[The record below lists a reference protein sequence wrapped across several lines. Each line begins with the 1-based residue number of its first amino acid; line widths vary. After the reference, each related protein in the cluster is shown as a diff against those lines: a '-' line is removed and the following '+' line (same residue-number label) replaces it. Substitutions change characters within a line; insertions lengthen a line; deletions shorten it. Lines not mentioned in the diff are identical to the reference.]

1 MRTVVVGGVATG
13 MSAAARLRR
22 LDEDGEIIVLEKGPY
37 VSYANC
43 GLPYFVGG
51 EIVEEGALQ
60 VQTPQKLKD
69 ALNLDVRVNHE
80 VIALDPDAKT
90 LTVITDAGERNL
102 SYDNLILAPGATALR
117 PNLPGF
123 DSEAVWHLRTVPDA
137 VEIRARVEGGLAR
150 AVVLG
155 AGFIGLEA
163 AEALAEVGV
172 DTTIVELA
180 PHVLPPAEPEVAARA
195 TDELHGLGIKTVTG
209 LAATAIEPADQG
221 VNVVLADGQVIPA
234 DLVVL
239 SIGVRPATEI
249 FESSGLELDRGAIV
263 IDNHGRTNLKDV
275 WAGGDAV
282 ASRDP
287 LTGALRPVPLAGPA
301 NRAGR
306 LIADDI
312 LATHKGGKPAR
323 PLAAPLSSAVVRI
336 GGLTVA
342 MTGANRRALDA
353 AGLDYHTISLH
364 PNDHAGYF
372 PGASQIHL
380 TVHFGDDG
388 QIYGAQAIGKGGV
401 DKRIDVL
408 ATAIRAGMGVTDLI
422 DLDLSYSPPYGSAK
436 DPVNFVGYYAQN
448 VLDGV
453 TRLWYPSQAA
463 EVLETALVL
472 DVRSAKEYA
481 TGHLEGALN
490 IPHTELRERLGEV
503 REAAAGRPIRVHCQS
518 GVRSY
523 LAERVLVQEGFEDVR
538 NLSGGM
544 LTMRAAV
551 EAGMAPGVEIVQ

>member
-51 EIVEEGALQ
+51 EITNEGALQ
-60 VQTPQKLKD
+60 VQTPKKLRD
-69 ALNLDVRVNHE
+69 ALDLDVRVNQE
-80 VIALDPDAKT
+80 VTALDPVSKT
-90 LTVITDAGERNL
+90 LTVVTADGVETL
-102 SYDNLILAPGATALR
+102 SYDNLVLAPGAKALR
-117 PNLPGF
+117 PALPGF

-137 VEIRARVEGGLAR
+137 VEIRSRVEGGLKR

-172 DTTIVELA
+172 QTTIVELA
-180 PHVLPPAEPEVAARA
+180 PQILPPAEPEIAARA
-195 TDELHGLGIKTVTG
+195 TAELDVLGIRTITG
-209 LAATAIEPADQG
+209 VAATAIEPQEDG
-221 VNVVLADGQVIPA
+221 VKVVLADAQEILA

-239 SIGVRPATEI
+239 SIGVRPATEA
-249 FESSGLELDRGAIV
+249 FADSGLELDHGAIV
-263 IDNHGRTNLKDV
+263 IDDHGRTNLEDV

-282 ASRDP
+282 ASKDP

-312 LATHKGGKPAR
+312 IAKHKGGIPAR
-323 PLAAPLSSAVVRI
+323 PLARPLSSAVVRV
-336 GGLTVA
+336 GRLTAA
-342 MTGANRRALDA
+342 MTGANRRALET
-353 AGLDYHTISLH
+353 AGVKYHTINLH
-364 PNDHAGYF
+364 PNNHAGYF
-372 PGASQIHL
+372 PGACQVHL
-380 TVHFGDDG
+380 IVHFGDDG
-388 QIYGAQAIGKGGV
+388 QIYGAQAIGEDGI

-408 ATAIRAGMGVTDLI
+408 ATAMRGGMNVTDLI

-453 TRLWYPSQAA
+453 THLWYASEAA
-463 EVLETALVL
+463 DALENALVL
-472 DVRSAKEYA
+472 DVRSAREYA
-481 TGHLEGALN
+481 TGHLPGALN
-490 IPHTELRERLGEV
+490 IAHTELREHLDEV
-503 REAAAGRPIRVHCQS
+503 RKAAAGRPIRVHCQS

-523 LAERVLVQEGFEDVR
+523 LAERMLVQEGFEDVR

-544 LTMRAAV
+544 LTMRAAMA
-551 EAGMAPGVEIVQ
+551 AGMVPGVELVE